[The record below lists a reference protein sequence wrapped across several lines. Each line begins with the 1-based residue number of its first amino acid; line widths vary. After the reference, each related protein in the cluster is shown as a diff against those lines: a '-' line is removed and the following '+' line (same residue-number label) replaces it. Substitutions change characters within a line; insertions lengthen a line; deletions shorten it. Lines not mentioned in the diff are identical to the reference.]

1 MANKLYAKFSN
12 IDKEFPIVDGAT
24 FTDTLNETLS
34 SGSIIIS
41 KVSVEDRLNIHPF
54 DFVCVYNK
62 STAFVDKYEQH
73 FLVDDFIEREVNI
86 SNRYFQYTIK
96 LMSLTKLLE
105 KIQLPNRT
113 ISHSLVSGRKTIHE
127 YLEHFIE
134 FYSPRIKYYNSNNTW
149 SYRPLIRFNESLLG
163 DKFKVEC
170 RDFSFSNPT
179 LRQVLTTLMLQVH
192 CLPVIVQNGAGNNTQ
207 LCLSYLD
214 LDKFNGVIDIENDDS
229 INYIIRSNASDSYIN
244 NIVNLGSNILDEN
257 NIVKVKNVGFRDS
270 EKALIKQKENLK
282 LTTQFPIYN
291 VKKLVMKMFVKA
303 NSGVISATNN
313 LNGYVDV
320 FSLSDL
326 VIGTSTLSFR
336 INTPLFDASD
346 TYTLLSGARINLI
359 KSFQENGNTYYKV
372 VKSITTTKNYVSVI
386 DGSSCYIRVSDLSFS
401 SSESFDNISVIGQ
414 IKAVY
419 TPTTSST
426 ITSTVSYVD
435 ATFLTAQDGIRR
447 AKINLNNFVFLTKL
461 DISKLCVEKSKR
473 QLLDTDYVKMQNCS
487 SVSELSKYYYGTF
500 EYSIGGNEIYGFSDT
515 YSLAVLWWNV
525 EYTYI
530 ENIINVFLKNEINNT
545 LTRNLYEDS
554 DFTNN
559 YLGGFAVG
567 FLSDSGITIV
577 NYLNDNWGYLYSS
590 VIFDIEYQPLNTI
603 RSNFV
608 KENDNDRHFFP
619 LQQLDNSSSGI
630 ITFDDFSTSEK
641 EKVNRLGNDII
652 SIKQRTKYGNSI
664 YQLGT
669 IIEGDYIIYQRVI
682 KRNHYFY
689 EVNYYAS
696 KSAILKTYI
705 TSIETKYRAYE
716 YIDYNSAV
724 ERKEN
729 ALFYVII
736 DSKVSFDGTD
746 KLAVLDNGGNLK
758 TYPYFASAI
767 CKIKYSNYLLKYGF
781 ESETNIDTYYAL
793 QLSTLCYDSGFILS
807 LRESDNQ
814 SFGNYL
820 ISIIN
825 SNNKEQYGGLG
836 GVPQGWYI
844 KSDSWNTKSFI
855 GVFSKEYFAD
865 INAMTI
871 SESTN
876 KLNDVVS
883 YPRLDFEVV
892 NDFLANNLVFYITNY
907 SIENTSLMYM
917 NYFLDRGEYLNQSIQ
932 FEIVNYSND
941 FKISKFFN
949 IYSQLNYDRDINNY
963 LLCVIKSEEFSVS
976 NAPTSYSDSDIII
989 DSSNSSYETLIYV
1002 PNYVIGSYIRVFWNS
1017 SLIPSDTKNL
1027 KIAVKIDNVFY
1038 DLCVFNKEN
1047 SKINIGNAY
1056 YDISV
1061 SDTKTLSVATYD
1073 SKNQLDFSKYEVE
1086 SDRNVKQKGV

>member
-41 KVSVEDRLNIHPF
+41 KVSIEDRLNIHPF

-105 KIQLPNRT
+105 KIQLPNRS

-127 YLEHFIE
+127 YLKHFIE
-134 FYSPRIKYYNSNNTW
+134 FYSPQIKYYNSSGTW
-149 SYRPLIRFNESLLG
+149 SYQPLIRFNQALLG

-192 CLPVIVQNGAGNNTQ
+192 CLPVIVQNGAGNSSQ

-214 LDKFNGVIDIENDDS
+214 LDNFNSVVDIKNDES

-257 NIVKVKNVGFRDS
+257 NIVKVKNIGFRDN

-282 LTTQFPIYN
+282 LTTQYPIYN
-291 VKKLVMKMFVKA
+291 VKKLLMKMFVKV
-303 NSGVISATNN
+303 NYGTISATNN
-313 LNGYVDV
+313 LDSYVDA

-326 VIGTSTLSFR
+326 VVGTTTLSFR
-336 INTPLFDASD
+336 INTPLFETHD

-372 VKSITTTKNYVSVI
+372 VGNIRTTKDYNNVI
-386 DGSSCYIRVSDLSFS
+386 DGSNSYIRVSDLSFS
-401 SSESFDNISVIGQ
+401 SDESFDNISIIGQ

-419 TPTTSST
+419 TPSTSA
-426 ITSTVSYVD
+426 ITSTVSYAD
-435 ATFLTAQDGIRR
+435 TTFLSVQDGVR
-447 AKINLNNFVFLTKL
+447 KTTINLNNNVFLTKL

-487 SVSELSKYYYGTF
+487 SVYELSKYYYGTF

-530 ENIINVFLKNEINNT
+530 ENIINVFLKNEVNSA
-545 LTRNLYEDS
+545 LTRDIYEDS

-567 FLSDSGITIV
+567 FPSDSGITMV

-590 VIFDIEYQPLNTI
+590 VIFDIEYQPLNTLQ
-603 RSNFV
+603 SVFV
-608 KENDNDRHFFP
+608 KENDNEGHYFP
-619 LQQLDNSSSGI
+619 LKQLDNSSSGI

-652 SIKQRTKYGNSI
+652 SIRQRTKYGNSI
-664 YQLGT
+664 YALGT
-669 IIEGDYIIYQRVI
+669 IVEGDYIIYQRVI

-716 YIDYNSAV
+716 YIDYNNAV

-736 DSKVSFDGTD
+736 DSKVSYDGTD
-746 KLAVLDNGGNLK
+746 RLVVLDNGANLK

-767 CKIKYSNYLLKYGF
+767 DRIKYSNYLLKYGF
-781 ESETNIDTYYAL
+781 ESETNIDFYYAL

-807 LRESDNQ
+807 IRESDNQ

-820 ISIIN
+820 ISIVD
-825 SNNKEQYGGLG
+825 SNNKDQYGDLG

-865 INAMTI
+865 INVMTI
-871 SESTN
+871 SQSSS
-876 KLNDVVS
+876 KLNDVAE
-883 YPRLDFEVV
+883 YPKLDFEFVG
-892 NDFLANNLVFYITNY
+892 DFQKNNLVFYITNY
-907 SIENTSLMYM
+907 DTENNSLMYM

-949 IYSQLNYDRDINNY
+949 IYSQLNYDRDTDNY

-976 NAPTSYSDSDIII
+976 NTPTSYNESDIIV
-989 DSSNSSYETLIYV
+989 DSSNSTYTTLIYV
-1002 PNYVIGSYIRVFWNS
+1002 PNSVIGSYIRVFWNS

-1027 KIAVKIDNVFY
+1027 KIAVKIDGVYY

-1056 YDISV
+1056 YNISI
-1061 SDTKTLSVATYD
+1061 SDSKTLSVATYD
-1073 SKNQLDFSKYEVE
+1073 SRNQLDFSKYEVE

>member
-1 MANKLYAKFSN
+1 MSSKLYAKFSN
-12 IDKEFPIVDGAT
+12 IDKEYPIVDGAT

-62 STAFVDKYEQH
+62 DTAYVDRYEQH

-86 SNRYFQYTIK
+86 ANRYFQYTIK

-127 YLEHFIE
+127 YLKHFIE
-134 FYSPRIKYYNSNNTW
+134 FYSPQIKCLTSATSDTW
-149 SYRPLIRFNESLLG
+149 HYEPLIRFSDSVIG

-170 RDFSFSNPT
+170 RDFAFTNPT

-192 CLPVIVQNGAGNNTQ
+192 CLPVLIQNGYGNGNTQ
-207 LCLSYLD
+207 LLLSYIE
-214 LDKFNGVIDIENDDS
+214 LDKFSNVIDIRNDES
-229 INYIIRSNASDSYIN
+229 INYIIRSNASDSYVN

-291 VKKLVMKMFVKA
+291 VKKLVMKLFVKV
-303 NSGVISATNN
+303 NSGIITANNN
-313 LNGYVDV
+313 LDSYTDA
-320 FSLSDL
+320 FSLSNL
-326 VIGTSTLSFR
+326 VIGTNTLSFR
-336 INTPLFDASD
+336 INTPLFSTSD
-346 TYTLLSGARINLI
+346 TYTLLTGARINLI

-372 VKSITTTKNYVSVI
+372 VGSITTTKNYLNALGA
-386 DGSSCYIRVSDLSFS
+386 DYISISGLSFS
-401 SSESFDNISVIGQ
+401 SDESFDNISISGRIQ
-414 IKAVY
+414 ATY
-419 TPTTSST
+419 TPQTTA
-426 ITSTVSYVD
+426 ITTTVSYVD
-435 ATFLTAQDGIRR
+435 ATFFTVQGGVRMATLNLT
-447 AKINLNNFVFLTKL
+447 NFVFLTKL
-461 DISKLCVEKSKR
+461 DVSKLCVEKSKR
-473 QLLDTDYVKMQNCS
+473 QLLDTDFVKMQDCT
-487 SVSELSKYYYGTF
+487 SVNQLSKYYYGTF

-515 YSLAVLWWNV
+515 YSLAVLWWKV

-530 ENIINVFLKNEINNT
+530 ENIINVFLKNEVSSALT
-545 LTRNLYEDS
+545 LSIYEDK

-559 YLGGFAVG
+559 YLGGMFVG
-567 FLSDSGITIV
+567 FPSDSGITML

-590 VIFDIEYQPLNTI
+590 VIFDIEYQPLNTLQ
-603 RSNFV
+603 SNFI
-608 KENDNDRHFFP
+608 KENDNDRNFIP

-630 ITFDDFSTSEK
+630 IAFDDFSISEK

-652 SIKQRTKYGNSI
+652 SIRQRTQSI
-664 YQLGT
+664 NEIYELGT
-669 IIEGDYIIYQRVI
+669 VVEGDYIIYQRVI
-682 KRNHYFY
+682 KRNYYFY

-716 YIDYNSAV
+716 YIDYDNAV
-724 ERKEN
+724 ERKEI

-736 DSKVSFDGTD
+736 DSKVDFDGTD
-746 KLAVLDNGGNLK
+746 RLVILDSGVNLK
-758 TYPYFASAI
+758 SYPYFASAI
-767 CKIKYSNYLLKYGF
+767 CREKYDKYYLKYGF
-781 ESETNIDTYYAL
+781 ESTTNIFYYYAL

-820 ISIIN
+820 ISVVN
-825 SNNKEQYGGLG
+825 SDDKGEYSNLG

-865 INAMTI
+865 INIMTLA
-871 SESTN
+871 ESSK
-876 KLNDVVS
+876 KLNDVIA

-892 NDFLANNLVFYITNY
+892 NEFLENNLVFYITNY
-907 SIENTSLMYM
+907 STENNSLMYM

-941 FKISKFFN
+941 FKISKYFN
-949 IYSQLNYDRDINNY
+949 IYSQLNYDRDIDNY

-976 NAPTSYSDSDIII
+976 NAPNSYSESDIII
-989 DSSNSSYETLIYV
+989 DSSNSQYTTLIYV
-1002 PNYVIGSYIRVFWNS
+1002 PNSVIGSYIRVFWNS
-1017 SLIPSDTKNL
+1017 SLIPTDTKNL
-1027 KIAVKIDNVFY
+1027 KIAVKIDGIFY

-1047 SKINIGNAY
+1047 SKISIGNAY
-1056 YDISV
+1056 YNISI
-1061 SDTKTLSVATYD
+1061 SDTKTLSVATAD

>member
-1 MANKLYAKFSN
+1 MANTLYAKFSN

-41 KVSVEDRLNIHPF
+41 KISVEDRLNIHPF
-54 DFVCVYNK
+54 DFLCVYNK

-127 YLEHFIE
+127 YLKHFIE
-134 FYSPRIKYYNSNNTW
+134 FYSPQIKYCITDNTW
-149 SYRPLIRFNESLLG
+149 GYRPLIRFNEALLG

-170 RDFSFSNPT
+170 RDFSFNNPT

-192 CLPVIVQNGAGNNTQ
+192 CLPVIVQNGAGNNSQ
-207 LCLSYLD
+207 LSLSYLD
-214 LDKFNGVIDIENDDS
+214 LDNFNSVVDIKNDES

-244 NIVNLGSNILDEN
+244 NIVNLGNNILDEN

-270 EKALIKQKENLK
+270 EKALIKQRENLK
-282 LTTQFPIYN
+282 LTTQYPIYN
-291 VKKLVMKMFVKA
+291 VKKLLMKMFVKA
-303 NSGVISATNN
+303 NYGIISATNN
-313 LNGYVDV
+313 LDSYVDA

-326 VIGTSTLSFR
+326 SIGTSTLSFR
-336 INTPLFDASD
+336 INTPFFATHD

-372 VKSITTTKNYVSVI
+372 VGSITTTQNYNNVM
-386 DGSSCYIRVSDLSFS
+386 DGSDSYIRVSDLSFS
-401 SSESFDNISVIGQ
+401 SDESFDNISIIGQ

-419 TPTTSST
+419 TPTTSS

-435 ATFLTAQDGIRR
+435 ATFLTTQSGVRQST
-447 AKINLNNFVFLTKL
+447 INLNNFVFLTKL

-473 QLLDTDYVKMQNCS
+473 QLLDTDFVKMQNCS
-487 SVSELSKYYYGTF
+487 SVNDLSKYYYGTF

-530 ENIINVFLKNEINNT
+530 ENIINVFLKNEINSA
-545 LTRNLYEDS
+545 LTRDIYEDS

-567 FLSDSGITIV
+567 FPSDSGITMV

-590 VIFDIEYQPLNTI
+590 VIFDIEYQPLNTLQ
-603 RSNFV
+603 SNFI
-608 KENDNDRHFFP
+608 KDNDNSGHYFP

-630 ITFDDFSTSEK
+630 TTFDDFSISEK

-652 SIKQRTKYGNSI
+652 SIRQRTKYGNTI

-669 IIEGDYIIYQRVI
+669 IVEGDYIIYQRVI

-716 YIDYNSAV
+716 YIDYNNAV

-736 DSKVSFDGTD
+736 DSKVSYDGTD
-746 KLAVLDNGGNLK
+746 RLVVLDNGINLK

-767 CKIKYSNYLLKYGF
+767 DRIKYSNYLLKYGF
-781 ESETNIDTYYAL
+781 ESETNIDFYYAL

-807 LRESDNQ
+807 IRENDNQ

-820 ISIIN
+820 ISIVN
-825 SNNKEQYGGLG
+825 SNNKEQYGDLG

-865 INAMTI
+865 INVMTI
-871 SESTN
+871 SESSS
-876 KLNDVVS
+876 KLNDVAR

-892 NDFLANNLVFYITNY
+892 NDFLANNLAFYITNY
-907 SIENTSLMYM
+907 DTSLMYM

-949 IYSQLNYDRDINNY
+949 IYSQLNYDRDIDNY
-963 LLCVIKSEEFSVS
+963 LLCIIKSEEFSVS
-976 NAPTSYSDSDIII
+976 NAPTSYSESDIIV
-989 DSSNSSYETLIYV
+989 DSSDSSYYTQLVYV
-1002 PNYVIGSYIRVFWNS
+1002 ANAVIGSYIRVFWNS

-1047 SKINIGNAY
+1047 SKISIGNAY
-1056 YDISV
+1056 YNISV
-1061 SDTKTLSVATYD
+1061 SDSKTLSVATND
-1073 SKNQLDFSKYEVE
+1073 SRNQLDFSKYEVE

>member
-41 KVSVEDRLNIHPF
+41 KISIEDRLNIHPF
-54 DFVCVYNK
+54 DFVCIYNK
-62 STAFVDKYEQH
+62 STAFVDKYEQY

-127 YLEHFIE
+127 YLKHFIE
-134 FYSPRIKYYNSNNTW
+134 FYSPRIKYYNSGGTW
-149 SYRPLIRFNESLLG
+149 SYQPLIRFNESLLG

-179 LRQVLTTLMLQVH
+179 LRQILTTLMLQVH
-192 CLPVIVQNGAGNNTQ
+192 CLPVIVQNGAGNNSQ
-207 LCLSYLD
+207 LSLSYLD
-214 LDKFNGVIDIENDDS
+214 LDKFNSVVDIKNDES

-244 NIVNLGSNILDEN
+244 SIVNLGNNILDEN
-257 NIVKVKNVGFRDS
+257 NIVKVKNIGFRDS

-282 LTTQFPIYN
+282 LTTQYPIYN
-291 VKKLVMKMFVKA
+291 VKKLVMKLFVKV
-303 NSGVISATNN
+303 NYGTISATNN
-313 LNGYVDV
+313 LDSYVGA

-336 INTPLFDASD
+336 INTPLFETHD

-372 VKSITTTKNYVSVI
+372 VGNVRTTKDYVNVI
-386 DGSSCYIRVSDLSFS
+386 DGSNSYIRVSDLSFS
-401 SSESFDNISVIGQ
+401 SDESFDNISIIGQ

-419 TPTTSST
+419 TPSTSA

-435 ATFLTAQDGIRR
+435 ASFLTTQSGVRMAT
-447 AKINLNNFVFLTKL
+447 INLNNNVFLTKL

-473 QLLDTDYVKMQNCS
+473 QLLDTDFVKMSNCS
-487 SVSELSKYYYGTF
+487 SVNDLSKYYYGTF

-530 ENIINVFLKNEINNT
+530 ENIINVFLKNEVNSS
-545 LTRNLYEDS
+545 LTRDIYEDS

-559 YLGGFAVG
+559 YLGGCAIG
-567 FLSDSGITIV
+567 FPSDRGITMI

-590 VIFDIEYQPLNTI
+590 VIFDIEYQPLNTLQ
-603 RSNFV
+603 SNFI
-608 KENDNDRHFFP
+608 KENDNNGHYFP
-619 LQQLDNSSSGI
+619 LQQLDNASSGI

-652 SIKQRTKYGNSI
+652 SIRQRTKAGNMI
-664 YQLGT
+664 YALGT
-669 IIEGDYIIYQRVI
+669 IVEGDYIIYQRVI

-716 YIDYNSAV
+716 YIDYDNAV

-736 DSKVSFDGTD
+736 DSKVSYDGTD
-746 KLAVLDNGGNLK
+746 RLVVLDNGINLK
-758 TYPYFASAI
+758 TYPYFASALDRT
-767 CKIKYSNYLLKYGF
+767 KYSNYLLKYGF
-781 ESETNIDTYYAL
+781 ESETNIDFYYAL

-807 LRESDNQ
+807 IRENDNQ

-825 SNNKEQYGGLG
+825 SNNKDQYGDLG

-865 INAMTI
+865 INVMTI
-871 SESTN
+871 SQSTS
-876 KLNDVVS
+876 KLNDVVA
-883 YPRLDFEVV
+883 YPKLDFEFVG
-892 NDFLANNLVFYITNY
+892 DFQKSNLVFYLTNY
-907 SIENTSLMYM
+907 DTELMYM

-949 IYSQLNYDRDINNY
+949 IYSQLNYDRDIDNY

-976 NAPTSYSDSDIII
+976 NTPTTYSESDIIV
-989 DSSNSSYETLIYV
+989 DSSDTSYYTQLVYV
-1002 PNYVIGSYIRVFWNS
+1002 PNSVIGSYIRVFWNS

-1027 KIAVKIDNVFY
+1027 KIAVKIDDVYY

-1056 YDISV
+1056 YNISI
-1061 SDTKTLSVATYD
+1061 SDSKTLAVATYD